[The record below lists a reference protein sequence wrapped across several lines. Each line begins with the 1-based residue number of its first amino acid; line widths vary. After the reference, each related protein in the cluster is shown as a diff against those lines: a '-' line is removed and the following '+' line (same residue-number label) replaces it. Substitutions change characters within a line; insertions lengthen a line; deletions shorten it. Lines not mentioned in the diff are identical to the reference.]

1 MKTITRNETAAFLR
15 AHDNYA
21 ILTHR
26 NPDGDT
32 LGSAAALCRILR
44 SLGKTAHIVE
54 NPEITPRFAWLHEG
68 LTIPAAEE
76 GQCIIS
82 VDVAAPR
89 MLPEAFAPYQ
99 ERIALRIDHHGS
111 ATSFTPLEL
120 VDSTAAACAEIIYD
134 LAVLLGAQL
143 EEAAAD
149 ALYVGISTD
158 TGCFRF
164 ANTDSHTF
172 TAAAACAAKS
182 SHIFTL
188 NQQLFDT
195 NSLEKLQLQSWIV
208 EHMEIFGKGDLAIVA
223 IPAAVERAIGVNED
237 DTNNI
242 SSFLRSIAGI
252 AMAATLREEKNGDVK
267 ISIRAVPGRD
277 ASLVAAK
284 FGGGGHKGAAGCTL
298 SVPMDEALKAVR
310 EAMLREDP

>member
-1 MKTITRNETAAFLR
+1 MKTITRNETAEFLR

-44 SLGKTAHIVE
+44 SLGKNAHIVE

-89 MLPEAFAPYQ
+89 MLPEAFAPYE

-134 LAVLLGAQL
+134 LAVLLGA
-143 EEAAAD
+143 
-149 ALYVGISTD
+149 
-158 TGCFRF
+158 
-164 ANTDSHTF
+164 
-172 TAAAACAAKS
+172 
-182 SHIFTL
+182 IFL
-188 NQQLFDT
+188 
-195 NSLEKLQLQSWIV
+195 
-208 EHMEIFGKGDLAIVA
+208 
-223 IPAAVERAIGVNED
+223 P
-237 DTNNI
+237 
-242 SSFLRSIAGI
+242 
-252 AMAATLREEKNGDVK
+252 
-267 ISIRAVPGRD
+267 
-277 ASLVAAK
+277 
-284 FGGGGHKGAAGCTL
+284 
-298 SVPMDEALKAVR
+298 
-310 EAMLREDP
+310 